1 MLYFEVQV
9 SLPIPPARLRVNAS
23 SHANS
28 ATRRVARSVITWD
41 DLRWLRKLWPGPLVV
56 KGVLTGDDA
65 RRAIDGGADGIVHVL
80 RSLLAEA
87 DLTMAVDGY
96 PTLKDL
102 TPDTLR
108 RVT

>member
-1 MLYFEVQV
+1 
-9 SLPIPPARLRVNAS
+9 
-23 SHANS
+23 
-28 ATRRVARSVITWD
+28 
-41 DLRWLRKLWPGPLVV
+41 
-56 KGVLTGDDA
+56 
-65 RRAIDGGADGIVHVL
+65 VHVL